1 MKSKRRPIWFI
12 AAAGVMLLLGWAL
25 YISADVEQREL
36 DDETR
41 ASMTGKFVRLTDG
54 YTHFELAGPNAARTV
69 VLAAGFSVPYYIW
82 DPTFNALT
90 AAGFRVLRYD
100 YFGRGYSDRPPIPFT
115 DDMYVRQ
122 LDELLKALRIDSPI
136 DLAGISFGGSL
147 ITSFADR
154 YPDRVRSLIY
164 FDPSVRKP
172 YDLALV
178 DHVPA
183 VWNYLTTVLEQR
195 YWAEGQLGDF
205 LHPERFPDWTK
216 RYEDQMQYKGF
227 RRARYSELVS
237 NMRVDQ
243 TDQLKRVGQHP
254 WPVLVFWGKQDSTV
268 PFEESEWLMNM
279 LPNGRLVAVDESGH
293 LPQWEQPEKV
303 HPDLVEFL
311 SE

>member
-1 MKSKRRPIWFI
+1 MSKRRPLWFI
-12 AAAGVMLLLGWAL
+12 AAAAVMLLLGWAL

-100 YFGRGYSDRPPIPFT
+100 YFGRGYSDRPSIPFT

-164 FDPSVRKP
+164 FDPSIRKP

-178 DHVPA
+178 DHVP
-183 VWNYLTTVLEQR
+183 VMWNYLTTVLEQR

-205 LHPERFPDWTK
+205 LHPEKFPDWAK

-243 TDQLKRVGQHP
+243 TEQLKRVGQHP
-254 WPVLVFWGKQDSTV
+254 RPVLVFWGKQDSTV

-293 LPQWEQPEKV
+293 LPQWEQPENV
-303 HPDLVEFL
+303 HPELVEFL
-311 SE
+311 NQ

>member
-12 AAAGVMLLLGWAL
+12 AAAAVMLLLGWAL

-41 ASMTGKFVRLTDG
+41 AAMAGKFVRLTDG

-100 YFGRGYSDRPPIPFT
+100 YFGRGYSDRPSIPFT

-164 FDPSVRKP
+164 FDPSIRKP

-178 DHVPA
+178 DHVPV

-205 LHPERFPDWTK
+205 LHPEKFPDWAK

-243 TDQLKRVGQHP
+243 TEQLKRVGQHP
-254 WPVLVFWGKQDSTV
+254 RPVLVFWGKQDSTV

-293 LPQWEQPEKV
+293 LPQWEQPENV
-303 HPDLVEFL
+303 HPEFVEFL
-311 SE
+311 NQ

>member
-254 WPVLVFWGKQDSTV
+254 RPVLVFWGKQDSTV